1 MDALALSAKSKEF
14 EMPNV
19 KCRPPVRFLLSLSV
33 SVAAL
38 AIFSGQAIACFTVYN
53 KANVPVYSNMSPPID
68 MSYQIH
74 QRLPAVFPGGHMVF
88 GDSYDCPLIDA
99 RVPVAQLSNVSTN
112 GNLSGRRIRRESR
125 N

>member
-1 MDALALSAKSKEF
+1 
-14 EMPNV
+14 MPLL
-19 KCRPPVRFLLSLSV
+19 KCSPPVRFLLSPSLL
-33 SVAAL
+33 VAAL
-38 AIFSGQAIACFTVYN
+38 AIFSGHAMACFTVYN

-88 GDSYDCPLIDA
+88 GDSYDCPLIDT
-99 RVPVAQLSNVSTN
+99 RVAVAQLSNVSTN
-112 GNLSGRRIRRESR
+112 GNLSSRRIRRESR